1 MHKILLK
8 LIKVIKVVN
17 QTELQDALK
26 IREEVFVKEQGV
38 SPEDEYDQYDKTST
52 HFIAYDEQGKPC
64 GTARWRQT
72 HSGIKLERFAV
83 RKSYRGTGVGALL
96 LKNMLYDIEED
107 PNISEQKLYLHA
119 QTTAIGF
126 YKKFGFEPVGEE
138 FLECGIKHYEMMR

>member
-1 MHKILLK
+1 MIE
-8 LIKVIKVVN
+8 VRKVVN

-38 SPEDEYDQYDKTST
+38 APEDEYDRYDTTSA
-52 HFIAYDEQGKPC
+52 HFVAYNALGQPC

-72 HSGIKLERFAV
+72 GTGIKLERFAV
-83 RKSYRGTGVGALL
+83 LKPYRRTGIGALL
-96 LKNMLYDIEED
+96 LKSILRDIEED
-107 PNISEQKLYLHA
+107 PNVSEQKIYMHA

-138 FLECGIKHYEMMR
+138 FLECGIKHFEMVR